1 MARQEIILGTAPT
14 GLGGDPPRTAS
25 TKINAM
31 TTELYGITGALGT
44 AANLN
49 VMPGAD
55 DAFTGLPFKVVKQ
68 GDYGIGR
75 PLSGRILPNT
85 STNRADVLARG
96 TGFSLDLI
104 TSGDKPSGVTDGPM
118 LTMGYDGTQGF
129 QMQFDWRD
137 GSIYTFPS
145 ASAAPS
151 KTWIKQY
158 NINNVNGTMALGAV
172 MERGSVANGEF
183 IKFSS
188 GYMVC
193 WRPTI
198 TPSLINASVIS
209 ATWVFPATFVSTP
222 SVNTNLASGDIAVT
236 KVMNGPHAIGR
247 STTQCLLYI
256 CSQGGFVAADV
267 TGVSLLAT
275 AHGWWK

>member
-31 TTELYGITGALGT
+31 TQELYAVTNGLGT
-44 AANLN
+44 ASTANI
-49 VMPGAD
+49 MTSAD
-55 DAFTGLPFKVVKQ
+55 EAFTSLPFKVVKQ

-85 STNRADVLARG
+85 VTNRADVIARN
-96 TGFSLDLI
+96 TGFSVDLLA
-104 TSGDKPSGVTDGPM
+104 SGDRPTGVIDGPM
-118 LTMGYDGTQGF
+118 LSFGYDATQGF
-129 QMQFDWRD
+129 QMMFDWRD
-137 GSIYTFPS
+137 GSIFTFPS
-145 ASAAPS
+145 ATAAPS

-158 NINNVNGTMALGAV
+158 NVNNVNGTMALGAI
-172 MERGSVANGEF
+172 MERGSVGNGEF

-193 WRPTI
+193 FRPTL
-198 TPSLINASVIS
+198 TPTLLNSSVIG
-209 ATWVFPATFVSTP
+209 ATWIFPAAFVGTP
-222 SVNTNLASGDIAVT
+222 SVSTNLASGDIAVN

-247 STTQCLLYI
+247 STTQCSLYI
-256 CSQGGFVAADV
+256 CSQAGFVTGDV
-267 TGVSLLAT
+267 TGVTIQAT